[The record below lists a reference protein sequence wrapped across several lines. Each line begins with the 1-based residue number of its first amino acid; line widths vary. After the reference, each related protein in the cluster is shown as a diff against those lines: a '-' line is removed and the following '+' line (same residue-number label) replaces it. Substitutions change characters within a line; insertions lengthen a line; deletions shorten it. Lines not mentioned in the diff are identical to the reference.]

1 MTADYRAQALQ
12 DPTTVVQELYRTR
25 ATTENFP
32 RLVAA
37 HFSRLFETPASFK
50 KIPTLNVHSPPQ
62 SHRDRALV
70 RFRAMV
76 QDTSLSTEMY
86 LSNHHDGSC
95 GGWGMYEAEAG
106 SSSSASE
113 VDYANLQE
121 CNVLWATS
129 VPAES
134 HWCADELDQLEPDQE
149 RSTNAASSVPPIAQ
163 RTYKFP
169 HSDRGHIGLQVKVY
183 DRSEAET
190 LKSTDVVTF
199 VGIISTEPCGLDHT
213 QETTSEVPTLHVLFT
228 KPHTPTLLPRPFPR
242 LGRPTE
248 EVDHQ
253 ATSGET
259 AKPVAQDTAD
269 TRRELINWIAEEALA
284 GDLQAA
290 EWVLFSCIARV
301 QSRHPPLLPPSL
313 VVSRFPA
320 PPPVPSI
327 TGSSLTPVPTL
338 SAVLASLLPLTHT
351 LNLSLENLNKASYT
365 PESKDEDLH
374 AGVLQLPQGTV
385 LLVSEG
391 GVREGQLQERGMMN
405 VRALQEVMDAQTLA
419 YVFPFSQF
427 SFPTDISCIILAEGR
442 KSTFFRTELDI
453 PLRTPTDPAAIAA
466 LYKPADQI
474 KMPSREKLAAF
485 RDLVVGARCG
495 KVQVPE
501 ATSEYIQAQF
511 VRERQGNRSVT
522 ADDLIRW
529 MTVSKLY
536 ALSLH
541 EATLSVETWQR
552 AKALDDLRRTLL
564 A

>member
-1 MTADYRAQALQ
+1 MTADYQARALH
-12 DPTTVVQELYRTR
+12 DPSTLVQELFRTC

-32 RLVAA
+32 RLVAE
-37 HFSRLFETPASFK
+37 HFSRLFERPASFK
-50 KIPTLNVHSPPQ
+50 KIPILNVRSPPQ
-62 SHRDRALV
+62 SHQDRALV

-86 LSNHHDGSC
+86 LSTHHDGSC

-106 SSSSASE
+106 SSSNASQ
-113 VDYANLQE
+113 VDYASLQE

-129 VPAES
+129 LPAES
-134 HWCADELDQLEPDQE
+134 DWCADELDGLEPDQQL
-149 RSTNAASSVPPIAQ
+149 TADAAPSVPPVAQ
-163 RTYKFP
+163 RSYKFP
-169 HSDRGHIGLQVKVY
+169 HSDRGHVGLQVKVY
-183 DRSEAET
+183 DKNEVDT
-190 LKSTDVVTF
+190 FKSTDVVTF
-199 VGIISTEPCGLDHT
+199 VGIITTEPCGLEHT
-213 QETTSEVPTLHVLFT
+213 QETASEVPTLHVLFT
-228 KPHTPTLLPRPFPR
+228 KSHTPNLLPRPFPR
-242 LGRPTE
+242 LSRPAGK
-248 EVDHQ
+248 DHHD
-253 ATSGET
+253 SILGET
-259 AKPVAQDTAD
+259 ANPVAQDTAD
-269 TRRELINWIAEEALA
+269 TRRELISWIAEEALA
-284 GDLQAA
+284 EDLQAA
-290 EWVLFSCIARV
+290 EWVLLSCIARV

-320 PPPVPSI
+320 PPPVPS
-327 TGSSLTPVPTL
+327 TVESPAPPVPTL
-338 SAVLASLLPLTHT
+338 SAVLGSLLPLTHT
-351 LNLSLENLNKASYT
+351 LNLSLEGLNKARYT

-391 GVREGQLQERGMMN
+391 GVREGQLQERGIMN

-442 KSTFFRTELDI
+442 KSAFFRPELGI
-453 PLRTPTDPAAIAA
+453 PLRAPTDPAAIAA

-474 KMPSREKLAAF
+474 KMPSRDKLASF

-501 ATSEYIQAQF
+501 ATSEHIQSQF
-511 VRERQGNRSVT
+511 VLERQGNRSVT

-541 EATLSVETWQR
+541 EPALSVETWQR
-552 AKALDDLRRTLL
+552 AKALDDQRRALL
-564 A
+564 I